1 MKIGKTNF
9 KNSVLGKHYDKNL
22 FSEFYSEED
31 FVNDC
36 RLFEAMI
43 LDLCPANQ
51 DLFACYYLSHLKKGR
66 VDTVKLI
73 KFKASLLINSDNK
86 DWLQSQPK
94 SFLVKLKRKL
104 KKMKK
109 KVEK

>member
-1 MKIGKTNF
+1 METGKKIS
-9 KNSVLGKHYDKNL
+9 KNSVLARHRDIAP
-22 FSEFYSEED
+22 FSESYSEED

-36 RLFEAMI
+36 RMFEAMI
-43 LDLCPANQ
+43 LDLCPENQ

>member
-1 MKIGKTNF
+1 METGKKIS
-9 KNSVLGKHYDKNL
+9 KNSVLAKHRDIVP

-31 FVNDC
+31 FVKDC

-43 LDLCPANQ
+43 LDLCPSNQ
-51 DLFACYYLSHLKKGR
+51 DLFACYYLNHLKDGK
-66 VDTVKLI
+66 VNTVKLV
-73 KFKASLLINSDNK
+73 KFKASLLMNSDNK
-86 DWLQSQPK
+86 DWLQSRPK
-94 SFLVKLKRKL
+94 DFLVNLKRKL